1 MAHYLQILP
10 QAELDQL
17 VALYNTRRYTEL
29 ESRARLLLGQYPGD
43 GATWR
48 LLGACLKMQG
58 KDPLHAFQKSA
69 QFLPD
74 DASAHSNLGVA
85 LKNAGRPDEAVA
97 SYLRAIQ
104 LQPEL
109 ADAHFNLG
117 NVLKELG
124 RFEDAAGSYRRAVAF
139 RPDYANAHYNLGHA
153 LKGMGQFGEAANSY
167 RRALELQPGFTEA
180 HFYLGLVLH
189 HTGQIG
195 EAAASYRRAL
205 ELDPALAEAHNNLGA
220 CLKELGWPDEAV
232 AHCNMALQISPDN
245 ALAHNNLG
253 LAFKEAGRLS
263 EAIACYR
270 RAVALD
276 PRYTQ
281 AHSNLVYL
289 LTFHP
294 AYDERHILEETKQ
307 FAADIAKARAPAHIR
322 ARTNNGSDRRLRIGY
337 VSPDFRDHC
346 QSLFTLPLL
355 ANHDRAQFEIY
366 CYADLAR
373 PDDVSARIE
382 SCADVWR
389 LTQGKTDAQ
398 LADMIAADGI
408 DILVDS
414 TMHMAHGRPVM
425 FAQKAAPVQVAWLA
439 YPGTTGIPAMDYRI
453 TDPWL
458 DPPEL
463 GDARYSETSIR
474 LPDTFWCY
482 DPMTVGLEPNDLPAL
497 AAGHVTFGCLNNFC
511 KVSDDTLHRWGEVMA
526 RVPASRL
533 ILLAHA
539 GSHRRRVYDLLG
551 QCGVAAERIEFVAY
565 QPRRKYLQTYHRIDL
580 CLDTLPYNGHTT
592 SIDSCW
598 MGVPVVTQV
607 GGTVVGRAGWSQLN
621 NLGLTELA
629 AFDERAFIDI
639 ATGLAT
645 DLPRLSQLRQT
656 LRPRMEQSPLMD
668 AKRYARAMESTYRQ
682 IWQSACN
689 LSEG

>member
-1 MAHYLQILP
+1 MTPNPETLP
-10 QAELDQL
+10 QDELDQL
-17 VALYNTRRYTEL
+17 VALYNAKRYAEL
-29 ESRARLLLGQYPGD
+29 ESRAHLLLGQYPED

-48 LLGACLKMQG
+48 LLGASLKMQG
-58 KDPLHAFQKSA
+58 KDALHAFQKSV

-85 LKNAGRPDEAVA
+85 LKNAGQLDEAVA
-97 SYLRAIQ
+97 SYLRALQ

-124 RFEDAAGSYRRAVAF
+124 RFEGAAGSYRRAVAL
-139 RPDYANAHYNLGHA
+139 RPDYANAYYNLGHA
-153 LKGMGQFGEAANSY
+153 LKGLGQFDEAANGY
-167 RRALELQPGFTEA
+167 RRALQLQPGFIEA

-189 HTGQIG
+189 NSGHLG
-195 EAAASYRRAL
+195 EAEAHYRRAL
-205 ELDPALAEAHNNLGA
+205 ELDPGLAEAHNNLGA
-220 CLKELGWPDEAV
+220 CLKELGQLDEAA
-232 AHCNMALQISPDN
+232 AHCNIALQISPDN

-253 LAFKEAGRLS
+253 LVHKEAGRLD

-276 PRYTQ
+276 PNYKQ

-294 AYDERHILEETKQ
+294 AYDERRILEETQQ
-307 FAADIAKARAPAHIR
+307 FAANIAQERAPAKLR
-322 ARTNNGSDRRLRIGY
+322 AWPKADSERRLRIGY
-337 VSPDFRDHC
+337 VSPDFRTHVLGLL
-346 QSLFTLPLL
+346 SLPLL

-373 PDDVSARIE
+373 PDEVSARIE
-382 SCADVWR
+382 ACADVWR
-389 LTQGKTDAQ
+389 LTHGKTDAQ
-398 LADMIAADGI
+398 LAQIIAADGI
-408 DILVDS
+408 DILVDVA
-414 TMHMAHGRPVM
+414 MHLAHGRPLM
-425 FAQKAAPVQVAWLA
+425 FAQKPAPVQVAWLA

-463 GDARYSETSIR
+463 GDERYAEKSIR

-482 DPMTVGLEPNDLPAL
+482 DPTTSGPQPNALPAL
-497 AAGHVTFGCLNNFC
+497 TAGHVTFGCLNNFC
-511 KVSDDTLHRWGEVMA
+511 KVSDDTLLRWGEIMA
-526 RVPASRL
+526 QMPASRL

-539 GSHRRRVYDLLG
+539 GSHRQRVFNLLG

-565 QPRRKYLQTYHRIDL
+565 QPRQHYLQTYHRIDL

-598 MGVPVVTQV
+598 MGVPVVTLV
-607 GGTVVGRAGWSQLN
+607 GHTVVGRAGWSQLN
-621 NLGLTELA
+621 NLGLSELA
-629 AFDERAFIDI
+629 AFDEQAFIDI
-639 ATGLAT
+639 AVGLAT
-645 DLPRLSQLRQT
+645 DLPRLAQLRQT
-656 LRPRMEQSPLMD
+656 LRGRMEQSPLMD
-668 AKRYARAMESTYRQ
+668 AKRYARAMESAYRQ
-682 IWQSACN
+682 IWQSAGS
-689 LSEG
+689 LPDG